1 MYYEYDER
9 CQIKNYFE
17 KLRNSPL
24 GFSHGDNLFDRNY
37 PIDSNEIFEHY
48 DSFGRTPDL
57 NSNPRNTGANKTL
70 LSNQETVKKSEKE
83 ENKES
88 PSTFIFRRD
97 NQYGTDDSLD
107 NNEIWGNSYHSLRKE
122 NELSVG
128 ANILF
133 PSYQENDKKRQKKKK
148 RICFNNHFIK
158 KKNE

>member
-9 CQIKNYFE
+9 CQIKINFE
-17 KLRNSPL
+17 MLRNSPL
-24 GFSHGDNLFDRNY
+24 EFSHGDNLFDRNY
-37 PIDSNEIFEHY
+37 QNDSNEIFEDY

-133 PSYQENDKKRQKKKK
+133 PSYQENDKKSAKEKKKEFVSTT
-148 RICFNNHFIK
+148 ISSK
-158 KKNE
+158 KK